1 MPDPADS
8 VTVNP
13 DAVYRPLDEGGVVL
27 DVVTGAYFELNATGR
42 VLWER
47 LSAGDSLE
55 SIVAA
60 MTDEFGI
67 DPSTAQN
74 DLAEFIQALGD
85 RSLIQD

>member
-1 MPDPADS
+1 MPDPANS

-27 DVVTGAYFELNATGR
+27 DVATGAYFELNSAGR

-47 LSAGDSLE
+47 LSAGDSFE
-55 SIVAA
+55 SIVVA
-60 MTDEFGI
+60 MTAEFGI
-67 DPSTAQN
+67 DRATADR
-74 DLAEFIQALGD
+74 DLAEFIQALRD

>member
-1 MPDPADS
+1 MSDPANS

-13 DAVYRPLDEGGVVL
+13 DAVYRSLDEGGVVL
-27 DVVTGAYFELNATGR
+27 DVVTGAYFELNSTGR

-55 SIVAA
+55 SLVEA
-60 MTDEFGI
+60 MANEFGI
-67 DPSTAQN
+67 DRATAQN
-74 DLAEFIQALGD
+74 DLAEFIQALRD